1 MRGLLPVNQLIQ
13 LSKSNGMESIALTDV
28 NCLSGFINFVKHCN
42 SMNVKPI
49 AGANLITDNED
60 VIVLVENQVGYEN
73 LCRIISKS
81 YDLQDQRISDIIT
94 SHFSGLFILTEQYSI
109 LKQLN
114 SVVSNTHLFVELR
127 PGGSESEARKLA
139 KKFKLEVVATGNVYF
154 HNINDYESC
163 LILQAI
169 KKNTKIDN
177 IKKEND
183 RSALNWFR
191 NEESM
196 VRLFPNSLDAI
207 NNSFYL
213 ANRCKKDWS
222 FVNTIFPGLALKD
235 TYRANDLLKKK
246 VYLGAKKRY
255 SNINHNIKSR
265 IEYEF
270 NLITQKGFATYFLIV
285 ADIVSQTK
293 STIGRGSGAASI
305 ISYCL
310 FITQVDPIKYGLKFE
325 RFIHPERKKMPD
337 IDIDFPWDERDN
349 ILEYVFAKYSKGRTA
364 MVANQ
369 VFIRSK
375 SAVREVGKVYG
386 LSSEEIKS
394 LTNRIR
400 WYNKKNDLHQMMITN
415 SNFGKNQ
422 LADMIT
428 KILKKSQ
435 NITGVFRHFSVHPGG
450 VIIVPD
456 EIQKYVP
463 ILQTSKGVQIVEW
476 DKDQVEDS
484 GLLKIDL
491 LGNRSLA
498 VVRDTLK
505 QINIDK
511 RHESNFDYHQI
522 QPVNDKKTEAL
533 LKKGK
538 TMGVFYI
545 ESPSVRQLL
554 AKSKLVDFDHIVI
567 YSSIIRPAANRYI
580 NLMLSR
586 IHGEK
591 WSLIHP
597 DLDFLNETYGIMV
610 YEEQV
615 AMAIMKM
622 AGLGY
627 SDTKLLQKAVSR
639 NHPLEISA
647 WKDRFIKKSLSK
659 GYEINIVNTV
669 WNMISS
675 FIGFSFC
682 KPHSASYAMLAMTCA
697 YLKTHFTAKFIASVI
712 SNQGGYYSSYAYMS
726 EAKRFGIKILY
737 PDINESYYE
746 WRGHDKMIRMGFM
759 SIKNL
764 RKTAISLIL
773 KERKKSYFTSLK
785 DFINRVQINL
795 ADAMAIT
802 NARCFEK
809 LCPDLHHREIAY
821 LVAGSYTG
829 GDRIPLKREI
839 HLDLYPFT
847 KEEIYQLD
855 LDSFGYPISSHPIAR
870 YRKRLNQ
877 KIIFAKDIQ
886 KYHRKSVYLLGI
898 YIARKESL
906 TNKSEPM
913 EFLTLEDE
921 TDTYECI
928 LFPDVFKQFSD
939 LVHWESLFIVKGKVD
954 QSFGFYNIIIEKM
967 ASIEQ
972 WINQLENRK
981 NQIKYVI

>member
-1 MRGLLPVNQLIQ
+1 ML
-13 LSKSNGMESIALTDV
+13 
-28 NCLSGFINFVKHCN
+28 
-42 SMNVKPI
+42 
-49 AGANLITDNED
+49 
-60 VIVLVENQVGYEN
+60 
-73 LCRIISKS
+73 
-81 YDLQDQRISDIIT
+81 
-94 SHFSGLFILTEQYSI
+94 
-109 LKQLN
+109 
-114 SVVSNTHLFVELR
+114 
-127 PGGSESEARKLA
+127 
-139 KKFKLEVVATGNVYF
+139 
-154 HNINDYESC
+154 
-163 LILQAI
+163 
-169 KKNTKIDN
+169 
-177 IKKEND
+177 
-183 RSALNWFR
+183 
-191 NEESM
+191 
-196 VRLFPNSLDAI
+196 
-207 NNSFYL
+207 
-213 ANRCKKDWS
+213 
-222 FVNTIFPGLALKD
+222 
-235 TYRANDLLKKK
+235 
-246 VYLGAKKRY
+246 
-255 SNINHNIKSR
+255 
-265 IEYEF
+265 
-270 NLITQKGFATYFLIV
+270 
-285 ADIVSQTK
+285 
-293 STIGRGSGAASI
+293 
-305 ISYCL
+305 
-310 FITQVDPIKYGLKFE
+310 
-325 RFIHPERKKMPD
+325 
-337 IDIDFPWDERDN
+337 
-349 ILEYVFAKYSKGRTA
+349 
-364 MVANQ
+364 
-369 VFIRSK
+369 
-375 SAVREVGKVYG
+375 
-386 LSSEEIKS
+386 
-394 LTNRIR
+394 
-400 WYNKKNDLHQMMITN
+400 TN

-463 ILQTSKGVQIVEW
+463 TLQTSKGVQIVEW

-639 NHPLEISA
+639 NHPLEILA

-746 WRGHDKMIRMGFM
+746 WRGYDKMIRMGFM

-821 LVAGSYTG
+821 LVAGSYIG

-839 HLDLYPFT
+839 PLDLYPFT